1 MIGQKDH
8 DMPTLNVSLTP
19 EFAEFIEDAV
29 ASGSY
34 VSASEVV
41 RDALRLMRQEQESEA
56 AKLALL
62 RKAVDT
68 GLLQS
73 ERDEFSERSVADIFS
88 EAVRD
93 R

>member
-1 MIGQKDH
+1 
-8 DMPTLNVSLTP
+8 MPTLNVSLTP
-19 EFAEFIEDAV
+19 EFADFIEDAV

-56 AKLALL
+56 AKLAIL

-68 GLLQS
+68 GLTQS
-73 ERDEFSERSVADIFS
+73 QRGEFSDRSVSDIFAA
-88 EAVRD
+88 AVREA
-93 R
+93 

>member
-1 MIGQKDH
+1 
-8 DMPTLNVSLTP
+8 MPTLNVSLTP
-19 EFAEFIEDAV
+19 EFTDFIEDAV

-56 AKLALL
+56 AKLAML
-62 RKAVDT
+62 RKAVDA
-68 GLLQS
+68 GLAQS
-73 ERDEFSERSVADIFS
+73 ERGEFAERSVSDIFS
-88 EAVRD
+88 AAVRE

>member
-1 MIGQKDH
+1 
-8 DMPTLNVSLTP
+8 MPTLNVSLTS
-19 EFAEFIEDAV
+19 EFADFVEDAV

-62 RKAVDT
+62 RQAVDT
-68 GLLQS
+68 GLAQS
-73 ERDEFSERSVADIFS
+73 QRGELSDRSVTDIFAA
-88 EAVRD
+88 AVAKA
-93 R
+93 